1 MKATLVYTASFA
13 SEWKRFRLSDEDLR
27 HLELAIMQDPE
38 GGATMAG
45 TGGVRKMRFAPPS
58 MRTGKSGA
66 FRVCYVWFAE
76 FSTVLLLLMYPKN
89 EKDNLSADDK
99 AACRLLVQ
107 RFREGLGR

>member
-1 MKATLVYTASFA
+1 MKATLIHSPAFA
-13 SEWKRFRLSDEDLR
+13 SEWRRFRLSDDDLR

-38 GGATMAG
+38 GGAMMGG

-76 FSTVLLLLMYPKN
+76 FGAVLLLLIYPKN
-89 EKDNLSADDK
+89 EKDSLSADDK
-99 AACRLLVQ
+99 AACRSLVQ
-107 RFREGLGR
+107 RFREHLGR